1 MTTANERTHL
11 SGDDAPTEE
20 SAFLFLTLETAEILA
35 EKWKSILL
43 LGILNILTGIL
54 CLLFPVIATKAV
66 SLCLTSIV
74 LLIGLFHIF
83 ISTADERT
91 GQGRRHPFFLVGV
104 ILILVALFLLLN
116 PIFTLT
122 FLTFLIA
129 VVFMMMGSAQFA
141 FARRNRQ
148 LAGRAMHFVS
158 GVLSVAMSILIV
170 LTMPASQWFT
180 IGVLLG
186 VNFINIGVSRTM
198 LALYGRALAQSAAV
212 EEMGW
217 YSYMETDRL

>member
-1 MTTANERTHL
+1 MTANERTHL
-11 SGDDAPTEE
+11 SGDDAPEE

-43 LGILNILTGIL
+43 LGILNIITGIL
-54 CLLFPVIATKAV
+54 CLLFPVIATEAV
-66 SLCLTSIV
+66 SLCLTSAV
-74 LLIGLFHIF
+74 LLIGLFHII
-83 ISTADERT
+83 ISKTDERT
-91 GQGRRHPFFLVGV
+91 GQRRHPFFWVGV
-104 ILILVALFLLLN
+104 ILILVALFMLLN

-129 VVFMMMGSAQFA
+129 VVFMILGSAQFA

-148 LAGRAMHFVS
+148 LAGRAMHFIS
-158 GVLSVAMSILIV
+158 GVLSVAMSILII

-198 LALYGRALAQSAAV
+198 LALYGRALAQSAAL

-217 YSYMETDRL
+217 YSYMETDML